1 MTEREYLKVKKKLN
15 LTKNKSLNQSVLYML
30 SNIGYDI
37 SQIGKNNR
45 KNFFLLIR
53 AYQMHFRQTVVNG
66 KLDKETLKMIVS
78 HFNQTLTI

>member
-1 MTEREYLKVKKKLN
+1 
-15 LTKNKSLNQSVLYML
+15 ML
-30 SNIGYDI
+30 SNIGYDV

-45 KNFFLLIR
+45 KNFSLLIR
-53 AYQMHFRQTVVNG
+53 AYQMHFRQKIVNG

>member
-15 LTKNKSLNQSVLYML
+15 LSKNNSLNQSVLYML

-53 AYQMHFRQTVVNG
+53 AYQMHFRQKVVNG
-66 KLDKETLKMIVS
+66 KLDQETLKIIVS